1 MNSRRLVSIKS
12 VRRAAFA
19 VTFALLS
26 FGCSNNE
33 TTESSFT
40 TTASIETSSTSP
52 STAYT
57 CSDGNPYV
65 CLVTKAREE
74 LTSNGLL
81 AADNLLAEWATTHTR
96 DAVTWCHGVAHDIG
110 SQFTA
115 DGGEPEKIF
124 EVPYS
129 CGGGLLHGGFSS
141 WTAKGGDMERLLAIC
156 GRVLNKEPV
165 LLWDCEHGV
174 GHAAGANAVGAS
186 DAFLWCDANLPR
198 DACYSGAASAI
209 AGRMID
215 GEDHHVEAGLLT
227 ADPRWCSGLSQGAAR
242 ACWERTGIL
251 SQKSPTFSCKDA
263 SLWGADCAYGVGR
276 AQGISLG
283 AGLTWSPEWVDET
296 RAACAKLTLASDCAR
311 GVAYETVLHGYAS
324 GMPSVCPLM
333 SDWVTECRKEE
344 LIRRAFETP
353 VAVTWELANDET
365 L

>member
-12 VRRAAFA
+12 VRCTAVV

-26 FGCSNNE
+26 FGCSSNE
-33 TTESSFT
+33 TTESSST

-52 STAYT
+52 NTT
-57 CSDGNPYV
+57 PDCSDGNPYV
-65 CLVTKAREE
+65 CLVAKAREE

-81 AADNLLAEWATTHTR
+81 AADNLLTEWATKHTR

-115 DGGEPEKIF
+115 DGGEPERIF

-129 CGGGLLHGGFSS
+129 CGGGLLHGAFSS
-141 WTAKGGDMERLLAIC
+141 WAAKGGDMGRLLAIC
-156 GRVLNKEPV
+156 ARVLNKEPA

-174 GHAAGANAVGAS
+174 GHAVGANAVGAR
-186 DAFLWCDANLPR
+186 DAFLWCDSNLPR

-209 AGRMID
+209 AGRMTS

-227 ADPRWCSGLSQGAAR
+227 ADSRWCSGLSQGAAR

-263 SLWGADCAYGVGR
+263 APWGADCAYGVGR

-283 AGLTWSPEWVDET
+283 IGLTWSPEWVDDA
-296 RAACAKLTLASDCAR
+296 RAVCAKLTLASDCAR

-324 GMPSVCPLM
+324 GMPSVCPLLP
-333 SDWVTECRKEE
+333 DWVNECHKEE
-344 LIRRAFETP
+344 LIRRAFETQ
-353 VAVTWELANDET
+353 VAVTWELAKDKT